1 MKKKVYSNLILD
13 VYEEDNG
20 NIKSKKIVTLN
31 SSHWV
36 NIIPLTEANEIVF
49 VKQFRH
55 GINRETLEIPGGMVD
70 INESPMEAA
79 KRELFEETGYVSR
92 NIKNLGNV
100 SPNPA
105 LFSNRVFSFLGLN
118 SELKVPNIETNG
130 EISECVLIKKD
141 RIPKLIKEGIIDHA
155 LVVVA
160 FKLFDLQLRF
170 LNKRS

>member
-13 VYEEDNG
+13 VYETDND

-31 SSHWV
+31 SSDWV
-36 NIIPLTEANEIVF
+36 NIIPLTEADEIVF

-55 GINRETLEIPGGMVD
+55 GINRETLEIPGGMID
-70 INESPMEAA
+70 NNESPMEAA

-118 SELKVPNIETNG
+118 SELEVPNIDTNG
-130 EISECVLIKKD
+130 EISESVLIKRD
-141 RIPKLIKEGIIDHA
+141 QVSKLIKKGIIDHA
-155 LVVVA
+155 LVIVA
-160 FKLFDLQLRF
+160 FKLFDL
-170 LNKRS
+170 

>member
-1 MKKKVYSNLILD
+1 MRKKVYSNLILD
-13 VYEEDNG
+13 VYEKDND
-20 NIKSKKIVTLN
+20 NDNVKSKKIVTLN
-31 SSHWV
+31 SSDWV

-70 INESPMEAA
+70 NNESPMEAA

-118 SELKVPNIETNG
+118 SELKVPNIDTNG
-130 EISECVLIKKD
+130 EISESVLIKRD
-141 RIPKLIKEGIIDHA
+141 QVSKLIKKGIIDHA
-155 LVVVA
+155 LVIVA
-160 FKLFDLQLRF
+160 FKLFDLID
-170 LNKRS
+170 

>member
-1 MKKKVYSNLILD
+1 MKKKVYSNTILD
-13 VYEEDNG
+13 VYENDHENV
-20 NIKSKKIVTLN
+20 KSKRIVTLN
-31 SSHWV
+31 SNHWV
-36 NIIPLTEANEIVF
+36 NIIPLTESNEIVF

-70 INESPMEAA
+70 NNESTMEAV

-118 SELKVPNIETNG
+118 SELKVPNIDTNG
-130 EISECVLIKKD
+130 EINECVLIKRD
-141 RIPKLIKEGIIDHA
+141 RVPKLIKEGIIDHA
-155 LVVVA
+155 LVIVA
-160 FKLFDLQLRF
+160 FKLFDHRLDF
-170 LNKRS
+170 

>member
-13 VYEEDNG
+13 VYETDND

-36 NIIPLTEANEIVF
+36 NIIPLTEADEIVF

-70 INESPMEAA
+70 ND
-79 KRELFEETGYVSR
+79 
-92 NIKNLGNV
+92 KNLGNV

>member
-36 NIIPLTEANEIVF
+36 NIIPLTEADEIVF

-70 INESPMEAA
+70 NNESPMVAA
-79 KRELFEETGYVSR
+79 KRELFEETGYVSG

-118 SELKVPNIETNG
+118 SELKVPNIDTNG
-130 EISECVLIKKD
+130 EISESVLIKRD
-141 RIPKLIKEGIIDHA
+141 QVSKLIKKGIIDHA
-155 LVVVA
+155 LVIVA
-160 FKLFDLQLRF
+160 FKLFDLTG
-170 LNKRS
+170 

>member
-13 VYEEDNG
+13 VYETDND

-31 SSHWV
+31 SSDWV
-36 NIIPLTEANEIVF
+36 NIIPLTEADEIVF

-55 GINRETLEIPGGMVD
+55 GINRETLEIPGGMID
-70 INESPMEAA
+70 NNESPMEAA

-118 SELKVPNIETNG
+118 SELKVPNIDTNG
-130 EISECVLIKKD
+130 EISEIVLIKRD
-141 RIPKLIKEGIIDHA
+141 RVPKLIKKGIIDHA
-155 LVVVA
+155 LVIVA
-160 FKLFDLQLRF
+160 FKLFDL
-170 LNKRS
+170 

>member
-13 VYEEDNG
+13 VYETDND

-31 SSHWV
+31 SSDWV
-36 NIIPLTEANEIVF
+36 NIIPLTEADEIVF

-55 GINRETLEIPGGMVD
+55 GINRETLEIPGGMID
-70 INESPMEAA
+70 NNESPMEAA

-118 SELKVPNIETNG
+118 SELKVPNIDTNG
-130 EISECVLIKKD
+130 EIIEIVLIKRD
-141 RIPKLIKEGIIDHA
+141 QVSKLIKKGIIEHA
-155 LVVVA
+155 LVIVA
-160 FKLFDLQLRF
+160 LKLFDLID
-170 LNKRS
+170 

>member
-1 MKKKVYSNLILD
+1 
-13 VYEEDNG
+13 
-20 NIKSKKIVTLN
+20 
-31 SSHWV
+31 
-36 NIIPLTEANEIVF
+36 
-49 VKQFRH
+49 
-55 GINRETLEIPGGMVD
+55 MVD
-70 INESPMEAA
+70 NNENPMEAA

-118 SELKVPNIETNG
+118 SELKVPNIDTNG

-160 FKLFDLQLRF
+160 FKLFDLKLRF

>member
-13 VYEEDNG
+13 VYETDND

-31 SSHWV
+31 SSDWV
-36 NIIPLTEANEIVF
+36 NIIPLTEADEIVF

-55 GINRETLEIPGGMVD
+55 GINRETLEIPGGMID
-70 INESPMEAA
+70 NNESPMEAA

-118 SELKVPNIETNG
+118 SELEVPNIDTNG
-130 EISECVLIKKD
+130 EISESVLIKRD
-141 RIPKLIKEGIIDHA
+141 QVSKLIKKGIIEHA
-155 LVVVA
+155 LVIVA
-160 FKLFDLQLRF
+160 FKLFDLTD
-170 LNKRS
+170 

>member
-13 VYEEDNG
+13 VYEKDNE
-20 NIKSKKIVTLN
+20 NVKSKKIVTLN

-70 INESPMEAA
+70 NNESPMVAA
-79 KRELFEETGYVSR
+79 ERELFDETGYVSR
-92 NIKNLGNV
+92 NIRSLGNV

-105 LFSNRVFSFLGLN
+105 LFSNRVYSFIGLN
-118 SELKVPNIETNG
+118 SELKVPNIDTNG
-130 EISECVLIKKD
+130 EISECVLIKRD
-141 RIPKLIKEGIIDHA
+141 RVPKLIKEGIIDHA

-160 FKLFDLQLRF
+160 FKLFEL
-170 LNKRS
+170 

>member
-13 VYEEDNG
+13 VYEKDNE
-20 NIKSKKIVTLN
+20 NVNSKKIVTLN

-36 NIIPLTEANEIVF
+36 NIIALTEANEIVF

-70 INESPMEAA
+70 NNESPIEAA

-118 SELKVPNIETNG
+118 SELKVPNIDTNG
-130 EISECVLIKKD
+130 EIIEIVLIKRD
-141 RIPKLIKEGIIDHA
+141 QVSKLIKKGIIDHA
-155 LVVVA
+155 LVIVA
-160 FKLFDLQLRF
+160 FKLFDLID
-170 LNKRS
+170 